1 MIRTA
6 AALLATAAPLG
17 ACSSSDDDSDVA
29 TADGASTTV
38 DAGTVDEAVTVD
50 DASADDGESTSA
62 EVGTGVLRID
72 GTEYDGFVGDCE
84 ISREAG
90 AEDVGDLS
98 NSGLEVI
105 VAIDNVESQPAEE
118 LNFVMIDETSFRVLN
133 APGTIESIS
142 ETGARTTSG
151 SSDVVTAVF
160 AGPLD
165 DGRAVEAEVVCS
177 LQNAF

>member
-1 MIRTA
+1 MTA
-6 AALLATAAPLG
+6 ALVG
-17 ACSSSDDDSDVA
+17 ACSSSDDDADEA

-38 DAGTVDEAVTVD
+38 VDAGTTDAVTVD
-50 DASADDGESTSA
+50 EVSADDGESASV

-72 GTEYDGFVGDCE
+72 GTEYDGFVGDCD
-84 ISREAG
+84 ISRDFG
-90 AEDVGDLS
+90 GEDVGDLS
-98 NSGLEVI
+98 EPGLEVI

-118 LNFVMIDETSFRVLN
+118 LNFVMINEESFKVFN

-142 ETGARTTSG
+142 ESGTRTTSG
-151 SSDVVTAVF
+151 SSDVVTVVF